1 MKGNVPSKLRPQVL
15 DRHLHDIKGNEIAT
29 ELNCST
35 AMVSQYITEFETKVK
50 TIEAKRKICKERQN
64 SFDISIR
71 LLCLKHAS
79 CKTCDVGLKQ
89 PKPIR
94 KTKQI

>member
-1 MKGNVPSKLRPQVL
+1 MKGV
-15 DRHLHDIKGNEIAT
+15 DIAA

-35 AMVSQYITEFETKVK
+35 GMVSQYITEFETKVK

-64 SFDISIR
+64 SHDVNVK

-79 CKTCDVGLKQ
+79 CKTCDVSLKQ
-89 PKPIR
+89 PKLYAKIMR
-94 KTKQI
+94 